1 MKRPSSLFSL
11 LGPLAGAAALFVAS
25 VAYAGPA
32 TDLVK
37 SKQAALFELLQS
49 QNPDESKITAIFDE
63 MLDYSTLAQNSMGDQ
78 WGKLTDAQ
86 KKEFTGLLKQ
96 LVQQAYEKNL
106 RNTLSY
112 DISYVSEEAADG
124 GMKVD
129 TKATSKNDKRE
140 DPIEISYTLKKGDSG
155 SNFKVVDIT
164 TDDVSLVSSYR
175 GQFVKTMN
183 SDGYDGLKKKMK
195 DKLNNKGS

>member
-1 MKRPSSLFSL
+1 VKRPSSLFSL